1 MKKLLGIL
9 VLGLLWC
16 NVGVADDSKFSPIDE
31 MYKNCTSYIK
41 LISSENPNLNQDEKL
56 SAILCNEFFK
66 GLDGGVLYQGI
77 ITNMKLSQED
87 KKRLNTENILGS
99 CMNDPKFNPEEQGQK
114 LTFIKTFVRYVEDN
128 PKKIK
133 EMVKSMPD
141 FYPVTRV
148 LYKALQEKYPCE

>member
-1 MKKLLGIL
+1 
-9 VLGLLWC
+9 
-16 NVGVADDSKFSPIDE
+16 
-31 MYKNCTSYIK
+31 
-41 LISSENPNLNQDEKL
+41 
-56 SAILCNEFFK
+56 
-66 GLDGGVLYQGI
+66 
-77 ITNMKLSQED
+77 
-87 KKRLNTENILGS
+87 
-99 CMNDPKFNPEEQGQK
+99 MNDPKFNPEEQGQK